1 MDKSP
6 EELYLEREKRVNDAI
21 QLKEPDRVPVMGLFG
36 FFPARYAGITFE
48 QAMYD
53 QSQLLTAW
61 EKTILEFQ
69 PDTHENPLFY
79 LHFGSVLDALRFQ
92 QLKWPGRGVDANG
105 GYQFVEKEYMKE
117 DDYDAFL
124 FDPTDFMLRK
134 YWPQVFGTLEPFQGL
149 PPLRGIISYYMG
161 LGQLAGFSGPGVPEA
176 LESLAKAAKA
186 AAKMVSAGIAYEKRM
201 KELGFPMQ
209 LGATTQAPFDTLAD
223 FFRGTKGAMLDLF
236 RRPDKVLEAT
246 EKLYPLMLQMGLSA
260 KKREIKRVFIP
271 IHKGLDG
278 FMSPEQFEKFF
289 WSGLKKLILALIDE
303 GLNPVLLWEGDC
315 TSRLETIGDIPKGK
329 AIYWFERTDIFRAKE
344 VLGDTV
350 CIRGNVPLST
360 LCTGTPDDVKKYC
373 KKLIDVVGKNG
384 GFIMDAST
392 VLDDAKPENV
402 KAMMDFAK
410 DYGRYGG

>member
-1 MDKSP
+1 MEKSP
-6 EELYLEREKRVNDAI
+6 EEFYRERENRVNEAI
-21 QLKEPDRVPVMGLFG
+21 RLKEPDRVPVMGLFG
-36 FFPARYAGITFE
+36 FFPARYGGITFE

-53 QSQLLTAW
+53 QELLLDAW

-79 LHFGSVLDALRFQ
+79 LHFGPVLDAMGFQ
-92 QLKWPGRGVDANG
+92 QLKWPGRGVEANA
-105 GYQFVEKEYMKE
+105 GYQFVEEEYMKA

-124 FDPTDFMLRK
+124 FDPTDFMLRR
-134 YWPQVFGTLEPFQGL
+134 YWPQVFGALAPLQGL

-161 LGQLAGFSGPGVPEA
+161 LGQLAAFSGPGVPEA
-176 LESLAKAAKA
+176 LESLAKAAKSA
-186 AAKMVSAGIAYEKRM
+186 ARMVSAGIAYEQRM

-209 LGATTQAPFDTLAD
+209 MGSTTQAPFDTLAD

-236 RRPDKVLEAT
+236 RRPDKVLEAC
-246 EKLYPLMLQMGLSA
+246 EKLYPLMLQMGRSA
-260 KKREIKRVFIP
+260 KKRAIKRVFIP

-278 FMSPEQFEKFF
+278 FMSPEQFETFF

-303 GLNPVLLWEGDC
+303 GLNPMLLWEGDC

-329 AIYWFERTDIFRAKE
+329 AVYWFERTDIFRAKE

-360 LCTGTPDDVKKYC
+360 LATGTPDDVKQYC

-402 KAMMDFAK
+402 KAMMEFTR
-410 DYGRYGG
+410 DYGRYAR